1 MREMVITG
9 HEPIDPEIWADMEAA
24 HVVPLGMSC
33 SLDGTR
39 FWVVE
44 LPFRPK
50 TPSISVQNG
59 ILLRSSSGLDPHS
72 CIEYS
77 TLKFIQ

>member
-9 HEPIDPEIWADMEAA
+9 REPTDPEIWADLEAA
-24 HVVPLGMSC
+24 HVFPLGMSC

-39 FWVVE
+39 FFTIQTE
-44 LPFRPK
+44 NP
-50 TPSISVQNG
+50 INSVQNG

-77 TLKFIQ
+77 TLKFIH